1 MTKILV
7 LLASLTFASFAADPA
22 ASLHEP
28 EVPQRDLIAFD
39 QTALRKELEFPQR
52 DLATFDQKLKA
63 ARKAGVPETDTLL
76 PQLSAAWLHGD
87 AERVKA
93 LVATWQLLAEKPPGE
108 LERSCPSLEK
118 ILKLV
123 EAAGQ
128 NPGALAD
135 AMKASRTQWLR
146 QQAVITLEDIRQ
158 VDSAIDQW
166 AIENNKRGG
175 TTLGW
180 AEVQLYLKKGTRL
193 QRTGASV
200 FGDVYGPRFIVDN
213 VPVIPAA
220 TWKAFDG
227 VVPWNFFKP
236 FPIAGEDGDKK

>member
-7 LLASLTFASFAADPA
+7 LLATLTLASFAADPA
-22 ASLHEP
+22 DPRRQP
-28 EVPQRDLIAFD
+28 EIPQRDLVAFD

-93 LVATWQLLAEKPPGE
+93 LLATWQLLAEKPPGD
-108 LERSCPSLEK
+108 LEESCPSLDK
-118 ILKLV
+118 MQKLV
-123 EAAGQ
+123 EASAQ

-135 AMKASRTQWLR
+135 EMKASRTQWLR
-146 QQAVITLEDIRQ
+146 RQAVITLEDIRQ

-166 AIENNKRGG
+166 AIENNKPGG
-175 TTLGW
+175 TKLGW

-200 FGDVYGPRFIVDN
+200 FGDVYGPRFVVDN
-213 VPVIPAA
+213 IPVIPAT
-220 TWKAFDG
+220 TWKALDG
-227 VVPWNFFKP
+227 AVPWKFFAP
-236 FPIAGEDGDKK
+236 FPIAGEDGEKK